1 MEFQHWVKPVVSAV
15 LVLAGLAPSL
25 PALALER
32 AASVPTTDEAK
43 SIFAD
48 ARSRIYQIRTLTS
61 DGDAQASSG
70 SGFLVGED
78 GLIATNWHVVAYSVL
93 EPDLYRLEVRR
104 TDNTRLPAQVVA
116 IDATNDLALIRVKGE
131 KGVPF
136 AIRQAPLEKGEKAFS
151 IGNPHNIGFTV
162 VEGTFNGVQSQS
174 IQGNFHF
181 TGALNGGMSGGP
193 GLARD
198 GEVFG
203 VNVARR
209 TDGSSMGFLVPAD
222 RLSTL
227 MRRTRSENPSSQ
239 ALLEEARQGM
249 ILGQEKVTSSAI
261 TADPV
266 MRQIGRFRFP
276 VQLEAISSCSG
287 STSKEE
293 DDGYAT
299 EWAYC
304 LTDFAIIA
312 GRKHAVALMAAQ
324 YNVVRNVSLDDVR
337 FSSRVSDL
345 ATKDKDDKGEKKVV
359 GKYSCRTSY
368 VQLKGGTARTTLCTR
383 PYVKFKG
390 LHDAHLRIV
399 TVDSSEEA
407 LIGDLILY
415 GFTQENIKRLGR
427 WYLETIEWKR

>member
-1 MEFQHWVKPVVSAV
+1 MAFQSWMKFIAPVA
-15 LVLAGLAPSL
+15 LVLAGLAPSM
-25 PALALER
+25 PVAALER
-32 AASVPTTDEAK
+32 TVSVPATDEARNV
-43 SIFAD
+43 FDD

-78 GLIATNWHVVAYSVL
+78 GLIATNWHVVAYNVL

-136 AIRQAPLEKGEKAFS
+136 AIRQTPLEKGEKAFS
-151 IGNPHNIGFTV
+151 IGNPQNVGFTV
-162 VEGTFNGVQSQS
+162 VEGTFNGIQAQS
-174 IQGNFHF
+174 IQGYFHF
-181 TGALNGGMSGGP
+181 TGAINGGMSGGP
-193 GLARD
+193 GLTRD

-203 VNVARR
+203 VNVARSAS
-209 TDGSSMGFLVPAD
+209 GSSIGFLVPSD
-222 RLSTL
+222 RLSAL

-249 ILGQEKVTSSAI
+249 ILGQDKI
-261 TADPV
+261 TANVLAENPG

-276 VQLEAISSCSG
+276 VQPEATSHCAGSS
-287 STSKEE
+287 SKEE

-299 EWAYC
+299 ELAYC
-304 LTDFAIIA
+304 MIDFSITA
-312 GRKHAVALMAAQ
+312 GRKHQAAMMAAQ
-324 YNVVRNVSLDDVR
+324 YNVVRNLSLDAVR
-337 FSSRVSDL
+337 FTARVSDL

-359 GKYSCRTSY
+359 KKYSCRTSY

-383 PYVKFKG
+383 PYVKFDE

-407 LIGDLILY
+407 LVGDLILY
-415 GFTQENIKRLGR
+415 GFTQANIKRLGR
-427 WYLETIEWKR
+427 WYLETLEWKR

>member
-1 MEFQHWVKPVVSAV
+1 MVFQQSMKFVVPAA
-15 LVLAGLAPSL
+15 LALAGLALSI
-25 PALALER
+25 PAAALDR
-32 AASVPTTDEAK
+32 PPTVPTTDEAK

-61 DGDAQASSG
+61 DGDAQATSG

-78 GLIATNWHVVAYSVL
+78 GLIATNWHVVAVSVL

-104 TDNTRLPAQVVA
+104 TDNTRLPARVVA

-131 KGVPF
+131 KGAPF
-136 AIRQAPLEKGEKAFS
+136 PIRQAPLAKGEKAFS
-151 IGNPHNIGFTV
+151 IGNPQNIGFTV
-162 VEGTFNGVQSQS
+162 VEGTFNGVQMQS
-174 IQGNFHF
+174 IQGHLHF
-181 TGALNGGMSGGP
+181 TGAINGGMSGGP
-193 GLARD
+193 GLTRD

-203 VNVARR
+203 VNVSRR

-222 RLSTL
+222 RLSAL
-227 MRRTRSENPSSQ
+227 LSRARAENPSSQ

-249 ILGQEKVTSSAI
+249 ILAQDKVTASAI
-261 TADPV
+261 TANPG
-266 MRQIGRFRFP
+266 MRQIGHFRFP
-276 VQLEAISSCSG
+276 VQPEAISSCSG

-293 DDGYAT
+293 DDGYTT

-304 LTDFAIIA
+304 MTDFAIIA

-324 YNVVRNVSLDDVR
+324 YNVVRNLSLDDFR
-337 FSSRVSDL
+337 FAARVSDL

-359 GKYSCRTSY
+359 GKYRCRTSY

-390 LHDAHLRIV
+390 LHDAHLQIV

-427 WYLETIEWKR
+427 WYLESIEWKR